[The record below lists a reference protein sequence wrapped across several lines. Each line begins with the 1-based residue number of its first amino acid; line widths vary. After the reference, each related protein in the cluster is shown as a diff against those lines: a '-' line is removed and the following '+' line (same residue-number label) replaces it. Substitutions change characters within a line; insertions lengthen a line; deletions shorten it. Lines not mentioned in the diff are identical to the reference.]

1 MGLLY
6 LLQDILYKVLSAYN
20 NTMSIHFNKMQ
31 GAGNSYIYLQTDSP
45 NIDVDTVKHLCHP
58 HYGIGGDGVVLLY
71 PTNTANIAMAMYNK
85 DGSRGAICGNALRCV
100 TKLLYHQ
107 SNKSSYTVQC
117 DSGIVTV
124 HCIDSTHYCVHM
136 PTVTIANTIDV
147 STNTPLTSLT
157 LANCGN
163 NHAVALSDIT
173 SQQLCDIMP
182 TLDLHYLYGN
192 YNVEVASIIDRCN
205 VSVVVYERGS
215 GITLSCGSGAVATV
229 AVLHSYNLV
238 DNTCH
243 IHMAGGTLT
252 VTHTACGYTLTGEA
266 QLVFTGDI
274 L

>member
-1 MGLLY
+1 
-6 LLQDILYKVLSAYN
+6 
-20 NTMSIHFNKMQ
+20 MQ
-31 GAGNSYIYLQTDSP
+31 GAGNSYIYIEST
-45 NIDVDTVKHLCHP
+45 NCTIDANTVKYMCHP

-71 PTNTANIAMAMYNK
+71 PAANAHIAMTMYNK

-100 TKLLYHQ
+100 AKLLYHQ
-107 SNKSSYTVQC
+107 SRQNNYLVQT
-117 DSGIVTV
+117 DSGIVTID
-124 HCIDSTHYCVHM
+124 CIDSTHYCVHM
-136 PTVTIANTIDV
+136 PAVTVTDTIDV
-147 STNTPLTSLT
+147 SANTPLNTLT

-163 NHAVALSDIT
+163 NHAVIVANIT

-182 TLDLHYLYGN
+182 TLDQHYLYGN

-205 VSVVVYERGS
+205 VSAVVYERGS
-215 GITLSCGSGAVATV
+215 GITLSCGSGAVAIT
-229 AVLHSYNLV
+229 AVLHSLDLV

-252 VTHTACGYTLTGEA
+252 VTNSPSSYTLTGEA